1 MHQRFGELCSETR
14 IIIAWTVYLDSCG
27 LLVPAL
33 NRVGEAWV
41 NHFSD
46 SKL

>member
-1 MHQRFGELCSETR
+1 MRTFLKES
-14 IIIAWTVYLDSCG
+14 IIDVVHFAQSPHLDSCG

-46 SKL
+46 SRL